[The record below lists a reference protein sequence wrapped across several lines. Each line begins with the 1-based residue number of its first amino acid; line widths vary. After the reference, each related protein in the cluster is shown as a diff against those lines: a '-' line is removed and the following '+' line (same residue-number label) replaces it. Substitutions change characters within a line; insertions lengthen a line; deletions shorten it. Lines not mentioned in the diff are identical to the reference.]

1 MSSAEPMADAAAEAI
16 DAAPIGSTAAPS
28 ADDTLTPPPA
38 DSTVADASA
47 AAAPAAGTAAAPAPV
62 AGAAQ
67 PARRFRGAG
76 LAMARRVTRFA
87 VAFALFAA
95 GVALG
100 VQFFVSNQP
109 AAPAGPDPRV
119 VTVQVPIVVAEL
131 ASAIGAN
138 DTDGIQSLLTP
149 EIFAAYTA
157 EVTENEIGTVEAVDI
172 VGSWVDGPR
181 SANAL
186 VVLAR
191 NLEGNLIAMNLIVVT
206 DGGPITGLR

>member
-16 DAAPIGSTAAPS
+16 DAAPIGSTAAPP
-28 ADDTLTPPPA
+28 ADDALTPPPA
-38 DSTVADASA
+38 DTTVTDASA
-47 AAAPAAGTAAAPAPV
+47 ATAP
-62 AGAAQ
+62 GAAQ

-76 LAMARRVTRFA
+76 LATARRVTRFA

-95 GVALG
+95 GVAIG
-100 VQFFVSNQP
+100 VQFFLSNQP

>member
-16 DAAPIGSTAAPS
+16 DAAPIGSTAAPP
-28 ADDTLTPPPA
+28 ADDALTPPPA
-38 DSTVADASA
+38 DTTVTDSSA
-47 AAAPAAGTAAAPAPV
+47 ATAPV

-76 LAMARRVTRFA
+76 LAAARRVTRFA

-95 GVALG
+95 GVAIG
-100 VQFFVSNQP
+100 VQFFLSNQP

-149 EIFAAYTA
+149 EIVAAYTA